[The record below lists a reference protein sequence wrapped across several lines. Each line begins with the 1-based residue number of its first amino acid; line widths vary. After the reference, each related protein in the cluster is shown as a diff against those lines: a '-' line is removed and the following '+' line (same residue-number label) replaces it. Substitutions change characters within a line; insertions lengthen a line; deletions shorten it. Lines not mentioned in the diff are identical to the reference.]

1 MSNVHVKLNC
11 GPCACAGTKVSCRTR
26 RAAVISRM
34 TAGFTSVT
42 VKRAESALFQV
53 SAHLSKLAVS
63 SESLYQLSS
72 YGVNLTLR

>member
-11 GPCACAGTKVSCRTR
+11 GPCACAGTKVSGRTR
-26 RAAVISRM
+26 RVAVISRI

-42 VKRAESALFQV
+42 VKRAASVLFQM
-53 SAHLSKLAVS
+53 STHLSKLAVS
-63 SESLYQLSS
+63 SESLYQVLS